1 MPETIIEYLH
11 HHVVVKPDEVAFSF
25 LPSKTEPLAEL
36 TFRELWFEALSV
48 ANFLKSKTQAGDKV
62 LLLYPTDLN
71 YVVAFYGCL
80 MAGVIA
86 VPVPLPQNNAIQVIE
101 VVEKCQPVLALTTLR
116 EVSTVKKFCQE
127 QRGALQGIS
136 IFTTENSVSLFGAL
150 EAAVKIAPSTP
161 AFLHY
166 FADSKYINKE
176 MTITHNDI
184 MENVKLIQLM
194 SEKSSDDIFIG
205 WLPFFYDM
213 DSVVLYL

>member
-1 MPETIIEYLH
+1 MPKTIIEYLH
-11 HHVVVKPDEVAFSF
+11 HHVEFKPDEVAFSF

-36 TFRELWFEALSV
+36 TFRELWFKALSV

-62 LLLYPTDLN
+62 LLLYSPDLD

-86 VPVPLPQNNAIQVIE
+86 VPAPLPENNAIQVIDI
-101 VVEKCQPVLALTTLR
+101 VDKCQPVLVLTTLR
-116 EVSTVKKFCQE
+116 EVFTIKKFCQE
-127 QRGALQGIS
+127 QGEVLKGIS

-150 EAAVKIAPSTP
+150 EAAVKIAPSTA

-166 FADSKYINKE
+166 FSDSKYINKE

-184 MENVKLIQLM
+184 MENVKLIKLM
-194 SEKSSDDIFIG
+194 SEERSDNIFIG
-205 WLPFFYDM
+205 WLPFFNDM
-213 DSVVLYL
+213 NLAVLYL